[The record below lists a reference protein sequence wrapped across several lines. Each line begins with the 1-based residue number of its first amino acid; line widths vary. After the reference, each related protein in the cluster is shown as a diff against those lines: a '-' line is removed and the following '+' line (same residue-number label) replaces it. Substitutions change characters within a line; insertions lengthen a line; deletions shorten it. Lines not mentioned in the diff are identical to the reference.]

1 MDRVTRQLKQLRQE
15 DFIWLI
21 YFFIVIFA
29 LVSNRFEENFLYTK
43 NKRSK
48 KNAQKIT
55 TTILIV
61 AFFIYLYF
69 TLVSFDNLEYLKRNS
84 NNKDVKVAFERLI
97 ANILFLVGGAVAI
110 YADYDSNSS
119 SIDIAGF

>member
-1 MDRVTRQLKQLRQE
+1 MDKFSRQLKQLKEE

-21 YFFIVIFA
+21 YFFIVTFA
-29 LVSNRFEENFLYTK
+29 LIANRFEQNFLETQ
-43 NKRSK
+43 NKISQK
-48 KNAQKIT
+48 KAQKIT
-55 TTILIV
+55 TTILVV

-84 NNKDVKVAFERLI
+84 NNKDVKVAYERLLT
-97 ANILFLVGGAVAI
+97 NIFFLIGGAIAI

-119 SIDIAGF
+119 NTDVAIF

>member
-1 MDRVTRQLKQLRQE
+1 MDKFNRQLRQLKEE

-29 LVSNRFEENFLYTK
+29 LVANRFEENYLLTK
-43 NKRSK
+43 NRDSQRKT
-48 KNAQKIT
+48 QKIT

-69 TLVSFDNLEYLKRNS
+69 TLTSFDNLEYLKNHA
-84 NNKDVKVAFERLI
+84 NKKEIKVAFERFL
-97 ANILFLVGGAVAI
+97 ANILFLLGGAFAL
-110 YADYDSNSS
+110 YADYDSNTTN
-119 SIDIAGF
+119 IDIAGF

>member
-1 MDRVTRQLKQLRQE
+1 MDRFNRQLQQLKEE

-29 LVSNRFEENFLYTK
+29 LIANKYEHNYLITK
-43 NKRSK
+43 NKCSQ

-55 TTILIV
+55 TTILVV

-69 TLVSFDNLEYLKRNS
+69 TLTAFDNLEFLKRNGT
-84 NNKDVKVAFERLI
+84 NKEVRISFERLI
-97 ANILFLVGGAVAI
+97 ANILFLVAGAIAI
-110 YADYDSNSS
+110 YADYDSNSTG
-119 SIDIAGF
+119 IDIGIL

>member
-1 MDRVTRQLKQLRQE
+1 MDKFNRQLKQLREE

-29 LVSNRFEENFLYTK
+29 LIANRFEQNYLYTQ
-43 NKRSK
+43 NKTNQEYAS
-48 KNAQKIT
+48 KIT

-69 TLVSFDNLEYLKRNS
+69 TLVSFDNLEYLKRNG
-84 NNKDVKVAFERLI
+84 NNKDVKVAFERLL

-119 SIDIAGF
+119 NIDVAIF

>member
-1 MDRVTRQLKQLRQE
+1 MDKFSRQLKLLKEE

-29 LVSNRFEENFLYTK
+29 LIANRFEK
-43 NKRSK
+43 NYLLTQNNISQKY
-48 KNAQKIT
+48 AQKIT

-69 TLVSFDNLEYLKRNS
+69 TLVSFDNLEYLKRNG
-84 NNKDVKVAFERLI
+84 NTKEVKVAFERLI
-97 ANILFLVGGAVAI
+97 SNILFLVAGAVAI
-110 YADYDSNSS
+110 YADYDSNTNNTN
-119 SIDIAGF
+119 IGII